1 MARLDKQ
8 LDRLSG
14 EKVFRLH
21 WPEDDSMDVEL
32 LRAEMV
38 REINSHDHRIPLD
51 LRSVKG
57 APAELVDLLVDME
70 RYARSKSKILSMTW
84 MLPPLRDAIDQRMG
98 RQSKSKS
105 QRESDAAS
113 KTARDLLRHAEQK
126 PGYDLSKAE
135 KLDRKKRA
143 KRPKRGT
150 RRYLSLVAI
159 ILVGAIVVA
168 GVEGW
173 IIMQQDET
181 LVVPEKGFE
190 SHPQ

>member
-8 LDRLSG
+8 LDKLSG

-21 WPEDDSMDVEL
+21 WPEDDSMDMEL

-51 LRSVKG
+51 LRGVKG

-84 MLPPLRDAIDQRMG
+84 MLPPMRDAIDERLG
-98 RQSKSKS
+98 RRSRPKS
-105 QRESDAAS
+105 ENEPDAAS
-113 KTARDLLRHAEQK
+113 KTARDLLNHAEK
-126 PGYDLSKAE
+126 KNEYDLSKAQ
-135 KLDRKKRA
+135 KLERKKPV
-143 KRPKRGT
+143 KKSKTGKKH
-150 RRYLSLVAI
+150 YLKLVAI
-159 ILVGAIVVA
+159 ALLGAIAVGV
-168 GVEGW
+168 VEGV
-173 IIMQQDET
+173 IIMQQEET
-181 LVVPEKGFE
+181 LIVPEKGFE